1 MSQNKNF
8 LDEINKLA
16 GSAFSSAMQAK
27 DTIFEFVKEHI
38 DTLIKSKDMVSREE
52 FEALKIRVDKLQSK
66 SQSNKKNVKT
76 KKKLEDQ

>member
-27 DTIFEFVKEHI
+27 ETIFEFVKEHI
-38 DTLIKSKDMVSREE
+38 DALLKSKDMVSREE

-66 SQSNKKNVKT
+66 SQSTKKNVKT
-76 KKKLEDQ
+76 KKELEDQ